1 MASRVFSP
9 QALPIW
15 TLLLHLMILVVKEEA
30 AKVLGLLEEGKHQE
44 IKVEVEGLVDVEEAM
59 ELVVEGEEVLVVMVE
74 AVAMEVEAEAGMD
87 RVVDVEEEGVKVL

>member
-1 MASRVFSP
+1 
-9 QALPIW
+9 
-15 TLLLHLMILVVKEEA
+15 MILVVKEEA

-59 ELVVEGEEVLVVMVE
+59 ELVVEGEEALVVMVE
-74 AVAMEVEAEAGMD
+74 AVAMEGEAEVGMD

>member
-59 ELVVEGEEVLVVMVE
+59 ELVVEGEEALVVMVE

>member
-1 MASRVFSP
+1 
-9 QALPIW
+9 
-15 TLLLHLMILVVKEEA
+15 MILVVKEEA

-59 ELVVEGEEVLVVMVE
+59 ELVVEGEEALVVMVE
-74 AVAMEVEAEAGMD
+74 AVLMEVEAEAGMD

>member
-1 MASRVFSP
+1 
-9 QALPIW
+9 
-15 TLLLHLMILVVKEEA
+15 MILVVKEEA

-59 ELVVEGEEVLVVMVE
+59 ELVVEGEEALVVMVE

-87 RVVDVEEEGVKVL
+87 RVVDVEVEGVKVL

>member
-1 MASRVFSP
+1 
-9 QALPIW
+9 
-15 TLLLHLMILVVKEEA
+15 MILVVKEEA

-59 ELVVEGEEVLVVMVE
+59 ELVVEGEEALVVMVE

-87 RVVDVEEEGVKVL
+87 RVVDVEEEGVKVLLVEWVEWEG